1 MKLFQKI
8 NVVLLL
14 AAVLFRGNIYS
25 FSDTSSSS
33 ESGYYNF
40 VRQDYFGLNDEY
52 ETPFFVFKGK
62 TPGPVMILDGGIHGD
77 EIASYMACD
86 SIVKYIK
93 LTKGTLI
100 VIPRTNIIACRQN
113 TRQVNFD
120 FNHAFPGDITS
131 DTYEYRLAYEFMWL
145 VDSVKPD
152 LIINLHE
159 ARTKWS
165 PQALTDPEKAY
176 GQIVIS
182 CLQPFEELLV
192 RSVDNMNKNIPAG
205 DFTFHTHYYSFR
217 EYSSLDNFVTKFKIK
232 SYTVE
237 TYRGFNI
244 EDRVKL
250 QLIAAI
256 QFMKEIGLEFSIN
269 EDLIKFS
276 Y

>member
-1 MKLFQKI
+1 MSFHKRYIAITLIFLFSSTG
-8 NVVLLL
+8 VFAL
-14 AAVLFRGNIYS
+14 
-25 FSDTSSSS
+25 SDTSSYS
-33 ESGYYNF
+33 ESGFYNF

-86 SIVKYIK
+86 TIVKYIN

-100 VIPRTNIIACRQN
+100 VIPRTNIKACKQN
-113 TRQVNFD
+113 TREVNFD
-120 FNHAFPGDITS
+120 FNHAFPGDITN

-152 LIINLHE
+152 IIINLHE

-182 CLQPFEELLV
+182 CLQPFEELLI
-192 RSVDNMNKNIPAG
+192 RSVDNMNKKIPAG

-217 EYSSLDNFVTKFKIK
+217 EYSSLDNFVSKFNIK

-244 EDRVKL
+244 DDRVKL
-250 QLIAAI
+250 QLIASL
-256 QFMKEIGLEFSIN
+256 QFMEEIGLEFTFPAELYKLN
-269 EDLIKFS
+269 
-276 Y
+276 